1 MTRLIVLLALLGV
14 TACETIEGA
23 GQDLENTGEAIS
35 EEAREVQA
43 GMWPGPQA
51 RRAAMNAGLRALT
64 ALLALMLVASCGP
77 LIGAGAVVAVDEAKE
92 REDGGDGLF

>member
-1 MTRLIVLLALLGV
+1 MRGGGRFRGSNHFRSRPMTRLIVLLALLGV

-43 GMWPGPQA
+43 GM
-51 RRAAMNAGLRALT
+51 
-64 ALLALMLVASCGP
+64 
-77 LIGAGAVVAVDEAKE
+77 
-92 REDGGDGLF
+92 